1 MKNIFKITENNT
13 TIGKEIIGGITSF
26 LAMAY
31 ILALNPS
38 ILSDAGMNWNAVF
51 TATAISAAFAT
62 LIMAFIANLPVALA
76 PGLGLNAFFA
86 YTVVIGMGCS
96 WQLALTAVFIE
107 GIIFILLSLGG
118 IREAIINSIPESLKK
133 AVAVGIGLFVTILGL
148 VNAGI
153 LSKETGTFIGY
164 VNFDMANKTAIV
176 ALIGLI
182 ITIILYILKVPGA
195 VLLGIVI
202 TTIIGIPFAVT
213 TVPEN
218 FSPIATPSTPH
229 LFEFD
234 FKGIVINQETQAF
247 SWATLGQFLVILITF
262 LFTDLFDTIGTL
274 LGVTEQGNLKD
285 EEGNIK
291 NVRGALLADS
301 IGTVAGA
308 CLGTSTVTSFVE
320 SSAGVAAGARTG
332 LASVVTAVLFLF
344 ALLFNPLFALIPSAA
359 TAPALIFVG
368 FLMMKSVTSIKFED
382 PTEGIPA
389 FLAIITMPFAY
400 SISDGIAWGIISYV
414 ICKVTARKI
423 KEIPIVT
430 WILAIIFT
438 GNFIFEAIKG

>member
-118 IREAIINSIPESLKK
+118 VREAIINSIPESLKK

-164 VNFDMANKTAIV
+164 VNFNMANKTAIV

-182 ITIILYILKVPGA
+182 ITIVLYILKVPGA
-195 VLLGIVI
+195 VLLGIII

-213 TVPEN
+213 TVPKN

-234 FKGIVINQETQAF
+234 FKGIVINPETQAF

>member
-1 MKNIFKITENNT
+1 M
-13 TIGKEIIGGITSF
+13 
-26 LAMAY
+26 
-31 ILALNPS
+31 
-38 ILSDAGMNWNAVF
+38 
-51 TATAISAAFAT
+51 
-62 LIMAFIANLPVALA
+62 
-76 PGLGLNAFFA
+76 
-86 YTVVIGMGCS
+86 
-96 WQLALTAVFIE
+96 
-107 GIIFILLSLGG
+107 
-118 IREAIINSIPESLKK
+118 
-133 AVAVGIGLFVTILGL
+133 
-148 VNAGI
+148 
-153 LSKETGTFIGY
+153 
-164 VNFDMANKTAIV
+164 
-176 ALIGLI
+176 
-182 ITIILYILKVPGA
+182 
-195 VLLGIVI
+195 
-202 TTIIGIPFAVT
+202 
-213 TVPEN
+213 
-218 FSPIATPSTPH
+218 
-229 LFEFD
+229 
-234 FKGIVINQETQAF
+234 
-247 SWATLGQFLVILITF
+247 
-262 LFTDLFDTIGTL
+262 